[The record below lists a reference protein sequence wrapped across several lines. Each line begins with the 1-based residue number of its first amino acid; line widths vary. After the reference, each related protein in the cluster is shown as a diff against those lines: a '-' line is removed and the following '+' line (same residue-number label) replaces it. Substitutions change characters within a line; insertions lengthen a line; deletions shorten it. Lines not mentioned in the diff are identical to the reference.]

1 MNISPI
7 NCQGQVSRATSFK
20 ANLFV
25 DKSVQKVIEPNK
37 ENFLN
42 AAKKFDGWLRF
53 DKGYVNKTLTVRKNS
68 SLVPGVAL
76 ERTEERLSYAYPF
89 EESGHPVREQVK
101 KYEDLE
107 FELGG
112 KKCGFWFDPASG
124 VEKLLS
130 DFKNMF
136 NYLHQG

>member
-7 NCQGQVSRATSFK
+7 NYQGKTGYAMPFK

-42 AAKKFDGWLRF
+42 AAKKFDVWLKN
-53 DKGYVNKTLTVRKNS
+53 DKGYVNKTLTIRKNP

-76 ERTEERLSYAYPF
+76 ERTEESLSYAYPF
-89 EESGHPVREQVK
+89 EESGYPVKKLVK

-107 FELGG
+107 FEIGD
-112 KKCGFWFDPASG
+112 KRCGFWFDPASG

-136 NYLHQG
+136 DHLQKG